1 MTERSEPSDV
11 ALIVFP
17 VEAGALWQRV
27 ETNVEWIERRA
38 YELASSETDR
48 TRALDGKASQVLAVA
63 AVATSI
69 AASALVPRLADAPAA
84 AAWIAG
90 GAGAAVISAAAAAVC
105 ALFPRAFLSFTVEE
119 IGDWP
124 TGDFLTQRPR
134 DIHGR
139 ILNGWL
145 EVVLRARRI
154 NSLKSHLVRAAL
166 ASLGVALV
174 LTTVAAG
181 TMASVGSNDPKD
193 PKRPSPTNQGLAPN
207 QPPSTGHLFP
217 KPGLGPNTAGR
228 NPDGSRR
235 SGTRRSDS

>member
-1 MTERSEPSDV
+1 M
-11 ALIVFP
+11 
-17 VEAGALWQRV
+17 EARAPWERV

-38 YELASSETDR
+38 YELASAETDR

-69 AASALVPRLADAPAA
+69 AASALVPRLEDAPPA
-84 AAWIAG
+84 AAWIAA
-90 GAGAAVISAAAAAVC
+90 GAGAAVIAAAAAAVC
-105 ALFPRAFLSFTVEE
+105 ALFPRAFLSFTGEE

-124 TGDFLTQRPR
+124 TGDFLSQRPR
-134 DIHGR
+134 DVHGR

-166 ASLGVALV
+166 ASLGLALI

-181 TMASVGSNDPKD
+181 TMASVGRKDPKD
-193 PKRPSPTNQGLAPN
+193 PKSPSPTNQGLAPN
-207 QPPSTGHLFP
+207 QAVPTGQLFP

-228 NPDGSRR
+228 NPDGSHR
-235 SGTRRSDS
+235 SGSRRDS